1 MRRMVAGLSLA
12 MAGVTAAAAEPAA
25 ILSVQRSEGNVL
37 AVSAQQIALPLSE
50 HSPIPVKTLLRND
63 LEGRL
68 ALVVNGGGH
77 LVLGGDSELLVQDL
91 QPGEAPAR
99 SALLR
104 LQLKS
109 GALLVD
115 ARKLEQAAPADVRL
129 QLPLLSMR
137 IYGGNAWLQ
146 SGPDGDEVCALAGA
160 VEVDTPSGHDRLDR
174 PGECLRWY
182 EQGGEHLGPGRRQ
195 GLALDTLRTSFSDD
209 REAQYAAR
217 QALTQ
222 PGTTARSTPPA
233 VATTPPV
240 VPPPIPAAPAP
251 APVAPAAAPVT
262 PQPAPAPASEETI
275 ASPAPAA
282 PAALTPAPA
291 PPQAA
296 TPTRWSLVLGSFND
310 KALAQQALTRWRAR
324 GFKLRLLQAPG
335 VNQVYYRVLAGEY
348 PSRAAADEALRR
360 LQRKAEFKNAWVL
373 GA

>member
-37 AVSAQQIALPLSE
+37 AVSPQQIALPLSE
-50 HSPIPVKTLLRND
+50 HSPVPVKTLLRND

-68 ALVVNGGGH
+68 ALVISGGGH

-109 GALLVD
+109 GALQVD
-115 ARKLEQAAPADVRL
+115 ARKLEQTAPADVRL

-222 PGTTARSTPPA
+222 PGTAARRAPLAAAMKPPVPAPPPPA
-233 VATTPPV
+233 V
-240 VPPPIPAAPAP
+240 PPPTPTPDP
-251 APVAPAAAPVT
+251 VPVA
-262 PQPAPAPASEETI
+262 PQPAPAPASETI
-275 ASPAPAA
+275 ASPAPEA
-282 PAALTPAPA
+282 PAALTPAP
-291 PPQAA
+291 PPTQAA

-324 GFKLRLLQAPG
+324 GFKLRLLQAAG
-335 VNQVYYRVLAGEY
+335 VNQLYYRVLAGEY